1 MPSCSNGASAK
12 EMDRCWRTSASSKSL
27 TVLPSSTRPAR
38 GIVPVAT
45 RRASTSVVLPAPE
58 WPTSTTLRIRL
69 GSSTVGAL
77 PTAAPAGLDLSAMA
91 ALLVRPDADPFC
103 ADDSPPAGGAWARPQ
118 SPGSVFPARYPR
130 RTMLGIHARPQI
142 GKVTE
147 PLARRLV
154 AMGVTP
160 DALTIIG
167 TIGVAGG
174 ALGFYPRGQ
183 FFLGTV
189 VITAFVFSDLM
200 DGAVAR
206 ARGSSGPWGA
216 FLDSTLDRIG
226 DGAVFGA
233 LALWYAGRGDNLVL
247 CAVAIYDLVAGA
259 VTSYAKAR
267 AESLG
272 MTCNVGIAERS
283 ERLIA
288 ILVLTGLSG
297 LFDLP
302 VLRAIGLWGLAVAT
316 TITVAQ
322 RIREV
327 HRQSRPGAVV
337 TG

>member
-1 MPSCSNGASAK
+1 
-12 EMDRCWRTSASSKSL
+12 
-27 TVLPSSTRPAR
+27 
-38 GIVPVAT
+38 
-45 RRASTSVVLPAPE
+45 
-58 WPTSTTLRIRL
+58 
-69 GSSTVGAL
+69 
-77 PTAAPAGLDLSAMA
+77 
-91 ALLVRPDADPFC
+91 
-103 ADDSPPAGGAWARPQ
+103 
-118 SPGSVFPARYPR
+118 
-130 RTMLGIHARPQI
+130 MLGIHARPQI

-147 PLARRLV
+147 PVARRLV

-160 DALTIIG
+160 DALTIVG
-167 TIGVAGG
+167 TIGVSGG
-174 ALGFYPRGQ
+174 ALGFYPRGK
-183 FFLGTV
+183 FFLGTL

-297 LFDLP
+297 LFHLS
-302 VLRAIGLWGLAVAT
+302 VLRDIGLWGLAVAT

-322 RIREV
+322 RIVEV
-327 HRQSRPGAVV
+327 RRQSRQLSLQ
-337 TG
+337 T